1 MHADEEDDD
10 GFLCCMQ
17 MEFSGL
23 KDTNLTYEDKMKHIA
38 YLKKK
43 YGLDKAPERSGTRGK
58 AE

>member
-1 MHADEEDDD
+1 
-10 GFLCCMQ
+10 MQ